1 MGEGAR
7 CRCGTAEHFLSLRHN
22 LTQRTLVLARI
33 LIAKPV
39 STFAEYGLALPLV
52 EDGCAVA
59 ACGLLGA
66 ASGHA

>member
-1 MGEGAR
+1 
-7 CRCGTAEHFLSLRHN
+7 
-22 LTQRTLVLARI
+22 LTQRTLVFARI

-39 STFAEYGLALPLV
+39 STFAEYALALPLV
-52 EDGCAVA
+52 EHGCAVA